1 MTQSFTSTSHTD
13 TVNSFWFSEISSVLP
28 FKGCHWGKRYFV
40 HGDGTNYFL
49 SFQYGD
55 CVKTLRSFHGVP
67 CKLDH
72 PTLIPNSFS
81 PNFFFPAWRL
91 EVKYAISQRLSTSK
105 DRHMTQFLAV
115 KYKQMSSMISSGE
128 SFLSQQKNRD
138 AAEVI
143 ILTVHFYCLK
153 MGYDDWNYKSIL

>member
-1 MTQSFTSTSHTD
+1 MTQSFNSTSHTD

-28 FKGCHWGKRYFV
+28 FKGCHWGKRYFM

-67 CKLDH
+67 SVGSSNADSKL
-72 PTLIPNSFS
+72 LLSL
-81 PNFFFPAWRL
+81 FFFPAWKL
-91 EVKYAISQRLSTSK
+91 EVKYTISQLLSTSK
-105 DRHMTQFLAV
+105 GRHMTQFLAV